1 MVEFNCRFGDPE
13 TQAVLSLLKSP
24 LAPALAACANGTLG
38 ELEPLEWEEGSA
50 VTVVL
55 AASGYPASP
64 RKGDR
69 IVSDDIENPEKIL
82 HGGTSRETGEYY
94 SNGGRVLNVIGKGSD
109 LDAAREA
116 AYETIGGIQLAG
128 GFYRR
133 DIGAKAAR
141 GEISI

>member
-1 MVEFNCRFGDPE
+1 M
-13 TQAVLSLLKSP
+13 
-24 LAPALAACANGTLG
+24 
-38 ELEPLEWEEGSA
+38 
-50 VTVVL
+50 
-55 AASGYPASP
+55 
-64 RKGDR
+64 
-69 IVSDDIENPEKIL
+69 
-82 HGGTSRETGEYY
+82 
-94 SNGGRVLNVIGKGSD
+94 LNVIGKGAD